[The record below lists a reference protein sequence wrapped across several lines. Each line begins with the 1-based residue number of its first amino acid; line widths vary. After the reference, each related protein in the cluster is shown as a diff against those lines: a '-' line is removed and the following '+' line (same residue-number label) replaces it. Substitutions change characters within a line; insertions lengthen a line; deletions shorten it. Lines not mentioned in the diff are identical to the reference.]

1 MEQKISPASPKQ
13 NELFRVCPVVLLFL
27 VFLMVFSPF
36 SYSGALILSQK
47 LKQASYFSIGLN
59 GFAGGESDREK
70 YYREILGL
78 SNAKALFID
87 RATERKAIGEARLY
101 AACGL
106 KHLSYNDRDNLF
118 FDSKNNTVTVLKG
131 DVLRRYLFL
140 DVYPA
145 IRKHGCE

>member
-13 NELFRVCPVVLLFL
+13 KNTTSVYSLLPLFL
-27 VFLMVFSPF
+27 IFLMIFSPS
-36 SYSGALILSQK
+36 SYSETLTASQK
-47 LKQASYFSIGLN
+47 LKQVSYFSIGLN
-59 GFAGGESDREK
+59 GFAGGESDGEK

-87 RATERKAIGEARLY
+87 IATDKKATSEARLY

-106 KHLSYNDRDNLF
+106 KYLSYNDMEQLF
-118 FDSKNNTVTVLKG
+118 FDTKNAVTVLKG

-140 DVYPA
+140 DVYSA
-145 IRKHGCE
+145 VRTHGCD